1 MYHII
6 HGTKWKGQPAYVKSF
21 FLKASIIPIHNIWS
35 LLTFVINPV
44 GNFLSIRLSTHNI
57 LLHYGISTKNRTF
70 TERKRS
76 EDWRGEIERDTSKR
90 KYENCIERNHSTANN
105 HKHSSR
111 NRDKTVS
118 SSLTD
123 KPITIPND
131 TRTEPNDSNDTR
143 TEPNEDNETTITKNR
158 SYTRVRKGNVSQK
171 DKGIILTSL
180 LLLSHSLSLFLPLLP
195 SFYLSIALSLSLFWL
210 LI

>member
-1 MYHII
+1 MEISYL
-6 HGTKWKGQPAYVKSF
+6 YV
-21 FLKASIIPIHNIWS
+21 
-35 LLTFVINPV
+35 
-44 GNFLSIRLSTHNI
+44 LSLSTHNI

-118 SSLTD
+118 FSLTD

-180 LLLSHSLSLFLPLLP
+180 LLLSHSLSLYLPLLP
-195 SFYLSIALSLSLFWL
+195 SFYLSIALSLSFFSGSSFKEREQEMRIKDVSFYFWVYRGPFRT
-210 LI
+210 IVHTYIM